1 MEFRPALYRKG
12 MTMQDARDLIDQ
24 TVLVK
29 LVSNEGLAFTGIPGD
44 GPFFCKVTAVDEIG
58 IWVENGKFATVEI
71 RDGEGRYIPK
81 RKQKLE
87 RHEVD
92 LLIPWRIVHTLV
104 RFRKEDA
111 AKAAANVL
119 GADAKPGSCIGFV
132 K

>member
-1 MEFRPALYRKG
+1 
-12 MTMQDARDLIDQ
+12 MTMQDARDLVDQ

-29 LVSNEGLAFTGIPGD
+29 LVSNEGLVFTGIPED

-71 RDGEGRYIPK
+71 RDGQGRYIPK
-81 RKQKLE
+81 RRQKLE

-92 LLIPWRIVHTLV
+92 LLIPWRIVHTLI

-111 AKAAANVL
+111 APAAANML